1 MKNILL
7 VIYTIFITA
16 NIACAQAPSYSISKW
31 VTGTSSTEFTFS
43 SWNHR
48 IQSIYYPSDL
58 KAIPDGAVKYIYFR
72 MGRSIPFTL
81 DTCTYHNLEIRL
93 GYTTKTQFNLTAE
106 DSLITGITPV
116 YFASTRFFSGLLSG
130 IGTWLKFPVS
140 DFILDHKSNLV
151 VEISTGIQPTQNN
164 GKFNLIASNNT
175 NPIGRSIMT
184 AKDSAT
190 GPRGVSQVMDVGFDI
205 NPTGVAGVSNI
216 QALGLFPNPSI
227 DGYFV
232 LSLESGKAI
241 KTLSVA
247 IMDVTGR
254 TVLRKEYAAVG
265 TEFGQELDARQLAK
279 GSYIVLINADGE
291 KITRKLLLQ

>member
-1 MKNILL
+1 MFL
-7 VIYTIFITA
+7 VIFTIFIVA
-16 NIACAQAPSYSISKW
+16 NIACAQAPSYIISNW
-31 VTGTSSTEFTFS
+31 VKGASTAQFTFS
-43 SWNHR
+43 SWSQR

-72 MGRSIPFTL
+72 MGRSNPVLL
-81 DTCTYHNLEIRL
+81 DTCSYHNLEIRL

-106 DSLITGITPV
+106 DSLITGLTPV

-130 IGTWLKFPVS
+130 MGTWLKFPVS

-151 VEISTGIQPTQNN
+151 IEISNGIEPTQNN
-164 GKFNLIASNNT
+164 GKFDLIASNKT
-175 NPIGRSIMT
+175 NPIARSII
-184 AKDSAT
+184 APKDSAI
-190 GPRGVSQVMDVGFDI
+190 GSAGISNVLDVGFDI
-205 NPTGVAGVSNI
+205 NPTGVAGINNI
-216 QALGLFPNPSI
+216 QAMGLFPNPST

-254 TVLRKEYAAVG
+254 TVLRKEYASVG
-265 TEFGQELDARQLAK
+265 TEFGQEIDARQLPK
-279 GSYIVLINADGE
+279 GCYMVLINADGE